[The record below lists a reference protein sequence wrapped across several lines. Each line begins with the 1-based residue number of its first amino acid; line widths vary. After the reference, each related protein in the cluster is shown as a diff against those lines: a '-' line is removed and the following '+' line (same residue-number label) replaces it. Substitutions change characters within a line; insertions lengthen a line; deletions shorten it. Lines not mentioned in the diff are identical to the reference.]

1 MEETLWQRAS
11 VRRQDAAE
19 DLREAEEAFLHDYRR
34 AGLMWAAY
42 ACAVAAVLIAL
53 FIFVPGLSLADRFA
67 PHVLGTRAGMV
78 TCLMLVLFVLL
89 RRRDFSIRYYPVVI
103 GSGCVVLLAGI
114 TLLVAEQGMVAASA
128 GMSPLPVVLF
138 ALFLSYSLLR
148 LPLWLAI
155 GIGAVF
161 STTVLLVVYGD
172 ISAPGAARSLVY
184 VVAFNLLG
192 AFLLRSTEARE
203 RDLFLQ
209 RRRAEAAQIELD
221 RRARAAEEADREKT
235 RLLAAVSHDLRQPI
249 MASLTFVDVLKNK
262 LDKQDYAQVRRQAEH
277 ITSSIQML
285 GATLDHLLTAARYD
299 SGTEPIRIEAVDLG
313 VVLERLQ
320 LAFIDEARTRGLEL
334 RVRMP
339 RRRLIVTSDA
349 TALWRVLMNLVAN
362 GLKFTPPDAARRRGV
377 VVSATLRGGT
387 CHVHV
392 VDTGIGIAREHQE
405 LIWQPYMQL
414 ANEERNRQRGLGLGL
429 FLVRRALDRVP
440 GHAIALRSAP
450 GRGSRFTVT
459 MPGLWVGEPAPLHQ
473 GEVRLAES
481 DLALMR
487 GAHVLVIE
495 DDRDARRAFQEL
507 FDDWGVLYS
516 SGATLEEVLR
526 DNESAELDVDA
537 IVTDY
542 RLPGAR
548 NGVECIVELRR
559 VLATEAPAIVVTGE
573 ADLAPIGR
581 ALPGRTTL
589 LQKPFDTLALAA
601 PLIEAIRLARG
612 GERA

>member
-1 MEETLWQRAS
+1 MLAIDCKETL
-11 VRRQDAAE
+11 DIAE
-19 DLREAEEAFLHDYRR
+19 DSASDFESEFIADYRR
-34 AGLMWAAY
+34 GALRPALCA
-42 ACAVAAVLIAL
+42 AVASGTVYGAFFWVALLSEESDPIAL
-53 FIFVPGLSLADRFA
+53 VVRG
-67 PHVLGTRAGMV
+67 VLV
-78 TCLMLVLFVLL
+78 
-89 RRRDFSIRYYPVVI
+89 
-103 GSGCVVLLAGI
+103 VVLLSFAWVFYARQDWATKNFPVLAGS
-114 TLLVAEQGMVAASA
+114 AS
-128 GMSPLPVVLF
+128 VF
-138 ALFLSYSLLR
+138 ALGGAAFLLTIGSNGGPGTQSGATPALIFGLFLHYAFLR
-148 LPLWLAI
+148 LPVGAAAAI
-155 GIGAVF
+155 GCLASLAAWLWGSPMVVGGNE
-161 STTVLLVVYGD
+161 SVRTLLYMAFTNIAGVSLS
-172 ISAPGAARSLVY
+172 ISLQ
-184 VVAFNLLG
+184 
-192 AFLLRSTEARE
+192 ARE

-313 VVLERLQ
+313 VVLERLK
-320 LAFIDEARTRGLEL
+320 LAFLDEARTRGLEL

-339 RRRLIVTSDA
+339 KRRLIVTSDA

-362 GLKFTPPDAARRRGV
+362 ALKFTPPDAARRRGV

>member
-1 MEETLWQRAS
+1 M
-11 VRRQDAAE
+11 
-19 DLREAEEAFLHDYRR
+19 
-34 AGLMWAAY
+34 
-42 ACAVAAVLIAL
+42 
-53 FIFVPGLSLADRFA
+53 
-67 PHVLGTRAGMV
+67 
-78 TCLMLVLFVLL
+78 
-89 RRRDFSIRYYPVVI
+89 
-103 GSGCVVLLAGI
+103 
-114 TLLVAEQGMVAASA
+114 
-128 GMSPLPVVLF
+128 
-138 ALFLSYSLLR
+138 
-148 LPLWLAI
+148 
-155 GIGAVF
+155 
-161 STTVLLVVYGD
+161 
-172 ISAPGAARSLVY
+172 
-184 VVAFNLLG
+184 
-192 AFLLRSTEARE
+192 
-203 RDLFLQ
+203 
-209 RRRAEAAQIELD
+209 
-221 RRARAAEEADREKT
+221 
-235 RLLAAVSHDLRQPI
+235 
-249 MASLTFVDVLKNK
+249 
-262 LDKQDYAQVRRQAEH
+262 
-277 ITSSIQML
+277 
-285 GATLDHLLTAARYD
+285 
-299 SGTEPIRIEAVDLG
+299 
-313 VVLERLQ
+313 
-320 LAFIDEARTRGLEL
+320 
-334 RVRMP
+334 
-339 RRRLIVTSDA
+339 
-349 TALWRVLMNLVAN
+349 
-362 GLKFTPPDAARRRGV
+362 
-377 VVSATLRGGT
+377 
-387 CHVHV
+387 HV